1 MKLLNQK
8 QALVA
13 IAGRE
18 DFIASSLRGQSG
30 RSNTYGRLDPEEIAE
45 YEKARDTMD
54 YVVISYSTPVAWHS
68 SLGWYA
74 VKRKFSNTTSRHQ
87 GIIRRAISGWLS

>member
-8 QALVA
+8 QALAA

-30 RSNTYGRLDPEEIAE
+30 SSFGSGLLNSEEFAE
-45 YEKARDTMD
+45 YQKAYDTMD

-74 VKRKFSNTTSRHQ
+74 VKQKFSSTTSRHQ
-87 GIIRRAISGWLS
+87 SIIRRAISGWLS